1 MEKVAAHTANLVQAN
16 IEAIAELFP
25 HVVTEALDAEGNIIR
40 AIDFDALRQELSDHV
55 VEGPQERYLLD
66 WPGKRAAIL
75 AANAPTRSTL
85 RPMMQDSVN
94 FEVTK
99 NLFIEGDN
107 LEALRILR
115 ESYLGKVKLIYID
128 PPYNTGN
135 DFIYRDD
142 FSSSIHDYLEVTGQV
157 DPTGSRLT
165 TNTESNG
172 RYHSDWMS
180 MMYSRLKIARDF
192 LTEDGS
198 IFVSI
203 DFNEAANLKRMMDE
217 IFGEKN
223 FQRQII
229 WRIGWLS
236 GYKTMA
242 NNFIRNHDV
251 ILFYSRAA
259 ENLDFKKLYIE
270 NRDFKP
276 LVRASAELKVKLAD
290 LGLNREQQ
298 TQLLNFINHEN
309 RPERYPLEDTWNSN
323 EYDDLNSIAIV
334 SFSGEKISK
343 LLGIEEEFKGQKSIR
358 MLRRILQATTA
369 GDDVV
374 MDFFAGTGST
384 AHAVMELNAE
394 DGSSRRFIMI
404 QVPEMTSE
412 DSAAHKGGYSNIAQ
426 LARARLNVV
435 GKTLVGENTSE
446 VLDVGYRA
454 YRVHDSAYAAVHQ
467 TPDDTEQESLEG
479 LMESVRPERSA
490 EDLLAQ
496 VMLDLGVELSLPI
509 TLVESDGSIEFDV
522 DNGALI
528 CCFAGPIT
536 SDVARS
542 IATRRP
548 LRAVFSD
555 VGFASD
561 TDRINVEQIFREL
574 SPGTQVKVI

>member
-1 MEKVAAHTANLVQAN
+1 MEKVAAHTTNLVQAN

-25 HVVTEALDAEGNIIR
+25 HVVTEALDTEGNITR

-85 RPMMQDSVN
+85 RPMMQESVA
-94 FEVTK
+94 FDTTK

-107 LEALRILR
+107 LEALKILR

-142 FSSSIHDYLEVTGQV
+142 FSSSIHDYLEVTGQA
-157 DPTGSRLT
+157 DSMGARLT

-192 LTEDGS
+192 LTDDGS

-217 IFGEKN
+217 IFGERN

-251 ILFYSRAA
+251 ILFYSRSA
-259 ENLDFKKLYIE
+259 ENLDFKKFFIE
-270 NRDFKP
+270 NSDFKP
-276 LVRASAELKVKLAD
+276 LVKASAEVKAKLSD
-290 LGLNREQQ
+290 FGLNREQQ
-298 TQLLNFINHEN
+298 AQLLTFINHEN
-309 RPERYPLEDTWNSN
+309 RPERYPLEDTWNAN

-343 LLGIEEEFKGQKSIR
+343 LLGIQEEFKGQKSIR

-369 GDDVV
+369 GDDIV

-394 DGSSRRFIMI
+394 DGSTRRFIMI
-404 QVPEMTSE
+404 QIPELTGE

-426 LARARLNVV
+426 LARARLDVV
-435 GKTLVGENTSE
+435 GKKLVDGNALEF
-446 VLDVGYRA
+446 LDVGYRA
-454 YRVHDSAYAAVHQ
+454 YRVDDSGYAALHQ
-467 TPDDTEQESLEG
+467 TPEDTEQKSLEG
-479 LMESVRPERSA
+479 LVESVYPGRSSD
-490 EDLLAQ
+490 DLLAQ
-496 VMLDLGVELSLPI
+496 VMLDLGLELSLPI
-509 TLVESDGSIEFDV
+509 TLIESGGGV
-522 DNGALI
+522 DFSVDDGALI
-528 CCFAGPIT
+528 CCFAKPIT
-536 SDVARS
+536 SDIARG
-542 IATRRP
+542 IAARQP
-548 LRAVFSD
+548 LRAVFTD
-555 VGFASD
+555 AGFASD
-561 TDRINVEQIFREL
+561 EDRINVEQIFREL
-574 SPGTQVKVI
+574 SPDTQVKVI